1 MLSLLEND
9 FFAYQGIAMSE
20 AIIQALR
27 RKYMENIGNPA
38 AQLIGGGVRGYLGLD
53 APAYAD
59 GLGME
64 AYRNAAAIGNTPVV
78 GMPSM
83 AVRAGA
89 RAAPAVAESL
99 RKHAKGFQE
108 YNRALGPAGVS
119 QATVWHGSP
128 HKFDAF
134 DASKIGTGEGS
145 QAYGHGLYLAD
156 NPTVANS
163 YRAMA
168 GNPGRRQA
176 GLSGAGAD
184 QVVLDSTI
192 QLTAK
197 QFTGGDVAKLAELIQ
212 RKPGAF
218 TNPEGL
224 LKRIAEYEGNSPPSF
239 IYKVDLPDEKI
250 ARMLDWDKPLS
261 QQPKTFQDLVS
272 GLPRFQD
279 SYVASKTTAGEA
291 YGELAGKLG
300 NRAKASEALRQAG
313 IPGIRY
319 LDAGS
324 RGASQGTSNFV
335 VFPGEEAALT
345 ILERNNEII
354 NALRRKKP
362 D

>member
-1 MLSLLEND
+1 
-9 FFAYQGIAMSE
+9 MSE

-53 APAYAD
+53 APEYAD

-89 RAAPAVAESL
+89 KAAPAVAESL

-108 YNRALGPAGVS
+108 YNRALGPAGAS

-128 HKFDAF
+128 HKFDKF
-134 DASKIGTGEGS
+134 DASKIGTGEGA
-145 QAYGHGLYLAD
+145 QAYGHGLYLAEIPD
-156 NPTVANS
+156 VAGS
-163 YRAMA
+163 YI
-168 GNPGRRQA
+168 QA
-176 GLSGAGAD
+176 GRNVGFTNFDDPIRLANKAFGNAQGNTQAALKL
-184 QVVLDSTI
+184 LDDAISST
-192 QLTAK
+192 
-197 QFTGGDVAKLAELIQ
+197 
-212 RKPGAF
+212 KPGSRQNNLIFA
-218 TNPEGL
+218 
-224 LKRIAEYEGNSPPSF
+224 KRVIERGDQTASL
-239 IYKVDLPDEKI
+239 YKVDLPDNLI
-250 ARMLDWDKPLS
+250 AKMLDWDKPLS
-261 QQPKTFQDLVS
+261 QQSKTFQDLVS

-279 SYVASKTTAGEA
+279 SYVASKATAGEA

-319 LDAGS
+319 LDGSS
-324 RGASQGTSNFV
+324 RGAGQGTSNFV
-335 VFPGEEAALT
+335 VFPGEESALT
-345 ILERNNEII
+345 ILQRNDEII
-354 NALRRKKP
+354 NALRKKKQ